1 MAYKKLKLWF
11 DGELADLLSE
21 KINAIPHLFEA
32 AKYRQAVEA
41 RVDPLEL
48 KDRVELM
55 ADLLGEQLGLGYKGN
70 VEVLLQIMGPE
81 NPKETEMFTEY
92 YWLMPVAK
100 YVEKYGLEH
109 FELSMRAIEEITKRN
124 TGEFTIRPYLQAY
137 PEQTLVQMKEWSKHE
152 SRHVRRLATEGVRP
166 RLPWASKLQA
176 FIDDPTP
183 IIPILETLKDDP
195 SKYVRTSVANNLN
208 DIMKDNF
215 QIGKDII
222 DEWKVNPSKERAW
235 IIKHAIR
242 NYRKK
247 QIPWALEMTRELSG
261 K

>member
-21 KINAIPHLFEA
+21 KINAVPHEFDGER
-32 AKYRQAVEA
+32 YRQAVEA
-41 RVDPLEL
+41 GVDSLEL

-55 ADLLGEQLGLGYKGN
+55 ADLLGEQLGLGYEGN
-70 VEVLLQIMGPE
+70 VKVLLQIMGPE
-81 NPKETEMFTEY
+81 NLKETEMFTEY

-100 YVEKYGLEH
+100 YIEKYGLEH
-109 FELSMRAIEEITKRN
+109 FELSMQAIEEITKRN
-124 TGEFTIRPYLQAY
+124 TGEFTIRPFLTNY
-137 PEQTLVQMKEWSKHE
+137 PEKTLAQMKVWSGHE
-152 SRHVRRLATEGVRP
+152 NRHVRRLATEGVRP

-176 FIDDPTP
+176 FIDDPMP

-195 SKYVRTSVANNLN
+195 SKYVQNSVANNLN

-222 DEWKVNPSKERAW
+222 DAWKVNPTKERAW

-247 QIPWALEMTRELSG
+247 QIPWAL
-261 K
+261 